1 MEGISDI
8 RITGIDETR
17 PPRIRKAPYI
27 DLYFRLSH
35 KPPKAWCEDYN
46 RLLEK
51 RKQPININPD
61 EGLFI
66 ETWVRKPDELPDL
79 VNLLKNTVA
88 ACNEQYIARIQAESL
103 AAAAKSGI
111 KLGDE
116 GEQGRLNRII
126 AELSF
131 DD

>member
-35 KPPKAWCEDYN
+35 KAPKAWCENYN
-46 RLLEK
+46 LLLEK
-51 RKQPININPD
+51 RKYPIKINPE

-66 ETWVRKPDELPDL
+66 ETWVRKPDEIPAL
-79 VNLLKNTVA
+79 VDVLKKTVF
-88 ACNEQYIARIQAESL
+88 ACSEKYIARIEAE
-103 AAAAKSGI
+103 ARAPAAKSGAT
-111 KLGDE
+111 LGND
-116 GEQGRLNRII
+116 GEQGRLNRIV
-126 AELSF
+126 AELNF

>member
-1 MEGISDI
+1 MEGISEI

-35 KPPKAWCEDYN
+35 KAPKAWCENYN
-46 RLLEK
+46 QLLEK
-51 RKQPININPD
+51 KKYPIKIHPE

-66 ETWVRKPDELPDL
+66 ETWVRKPEEIPAL
-79 VNLLKNTVA
+79 VDLLKSTVT
-88 ACNEQYIARIQAESL
+88 ACSEQYIARIEAEAL
-103 AAAAKSGI
+103 AAAAKSGV

-126 AELSF
+126 AELNF